1 LLKESRKRR
10 FFAHETMD
18 KAATSHNTD
27 LDETH
32 EDLLNHLFLQ

>member
-1 LLKESRKRR
+1 
-10 FFAHETMD
+10 MD

-32 EDLLNHLFLQ
+32 EDLLNHLFLQWWWSTPVLCSA